1 MQRYLT
7 QLLEDLEAIA
17 VKPPEAPWTETPPHL
32 AHDPIIAELALVPF
46 KPISEWTG
54 MGPEV
59 FPDVTELEG
68 GQWERVNEAI
78 LKVYEALNLS
88 LIDCPKEIPP
98 EVLYEVLTENWDFP
112 VQYLLLSGMDV
123 ELCSHDTDTCPY
135 GEYCEYCEQAPTLKQ
150 EIYNGFYNDDGE
162 KIDPESVPIPSLCLI
177 CKSYDTGDWEEDL
190 LCLMNRFDQ
199 KDDEEFRCGAF
210 EQR

>member
-1 MQRYLT
+1 MQRYIN
-7 QLLEDLEAIA
+7 QLIEDLEAIA
-17 VKPPEAPWTETPPHL
+17 VKPPEAPWTETLPHL
-32 AHDPIIAELALVPF
+32 AHDPVIAELALVPF

-54 MGPEV
+54 IGPEV

-68 GQWERVNEAI
+68 GQWERVNE
-78 LKVYEALNLS
+78 
-88 LIDCPKEIPP
+88 
-98 EVLYEVLTENWDFP
+98 
-112 VQYLLLSGMDV
+112 
-123 ELCSHDTDTCPY
+123 
-135 GEYCEYCEQAPTLKQ
+135 

-162 KIDPESVPIPSLCLI
+162 KIDPESEPIPSLCLN
-177 CKSYDTGDWEEDL
+177 CKSYDSGDWEENL